1 MVAMDYKQ
9 GLLLDPQVALFHF
22 EHAQQLWRTGK
33 EEEAIQ
39 AFERSVSL
47 DLVPDSTPEI
57 NEIIRTTAAK
67 NNVPLVD
74 LRTMAWQY
82 ARNPRE
88 FFLDS
93 VHLNAQG
100 AQTVGEWMA
109 EEIKKVFPEMMHEKK

>member
-1 MVAMDYKQ
+1 MDS
-9 GLLLDPQVALFHF
+9 QVALFHF
-22 EHAQQLWRTGK
+22 EHAQQLWRKGK
-33 EEEAIQ
+33 KEEAIQ

-57 NEIIRTTAAK
+57 NEIIRNVAAI

-74 LRTMAWQY
+74 LRSMAWED
-82 ARNPRE
+82 AGNPRD

-100 AQTVGEWMA
+100 AQTVGKWMG
-109 EEIKKVFPEMMHEKK
+109 EEIKKVFPELSSEKK